1 MVERNNKSPKNTI
14 EIFEVGRSAWKMNGN
29 RVESRRAGW
38 AFGGRHNDDSIASNI
53 FCGITLEHEPNA
65 FVPQATVDG
74 ALINQPVGSNHSGGL
89 QIAMVDAST
98 RFISEDVNLAFLK
111 AAAGIADRQ
120 DDELE

>member
-1 MVERNNKSPKNTI
+1 
-14 EIFEVGRSAWKMNGN
+14 MNGN

-38 AFGGRHNDDSIASNI
+38 AFGGQHNDDSIASNI

-98 RFISEDVNLAFLK
+98 RFISEDVNLASSRL
-111 AAAGIADRQ
+111 RP
-120 DDELE
+120 ELQTGKTTSLNSRLCPNTAVPL